1 VNYVLPPGF
10 SRQIDPTQPQ
20 LRQLNEQSI
29 VLKVND
35 LADGDARAAYKNTEL
50 DIRQYRKIRM
60 EAHAEAI
67 PDMPLE
73 DNELVAFIRLGTDY
87 QGNYYEYEVPLKLT
101 PPGRYD
107 NDLESD
113 RQIVWPAENQ
123 FEIVLDDF
131 TEVKQARNRAIADPE
146 SGVSI
151 TSVFSQIDA
160 KGNRISVSGNPNLS
174 SVRTIMIGVRNPK
187 SGNNPFAPD
196 DGLPKSGEIWL
207 NELRLTDFDENGG
220 WAATGRA
227 TLKLADFGNVT
238 FAGNTSQP
246 GFGSIEQKVN
256 ERQREQIIQYDLST
270 NLQMGKFFKDE
281 SGVNMPVF
289 ASYSKAIVNPEYNP
303 LDPDI
308 KLKEAIDEA
317 ETEAERDSIIRNAR
331 DLVER
336 KSFAVTNVR
345 MQKQGAKK
353 RIYSLS
359 NWSAS
364 FSMNTMSSRNPN
376 LDYYNT
382 RKVRGNLSYNFST
395 RPKSLEPFKSIK
407 WLGNEWLRLIKDFN
421 LNYTPS
427 SLSWRTDMDR
437 YYMEKRVRN
446 INTPGFYVQPNFRKD
461 FMWNRYFDLKFDLTK
476 SLRFDYSNTHMTRI
490 DEPEGRWNRDLDTHQ
505 AYRDSLWS
513 SILAGGRS
521 TSFVH
526 AFNISYNIPIN
537 KIPLLDWTSANA
549 RYNGTY
555 GWGVGP
561 IIPDDPDLGPINL
574 GNDIKNSNTIQLN
587 GQLNLVN
594 LYNKVGYL
602 KEINDK
608 YRNARSRQRQAE
620 TRTKTKVYSRDGLF
634 LREGRPRFVTHN
646 LRTEQITVV
655 VLDENGQEVE
665 VETEILSDTRIRV
678 TSERA
683 IRSATINVTGTIE
696 KGENPLV
703 VITETTVRIL
713 MGLRTVNMTY
723 SQSGGTLL
731 PGYLPGVD
739 YFGVANYR
747 GNYEPGFAFMAGWQ
761 DPGYAEDAFDRGIL
775 TTDRALNNPYNM
787 NNTERFTLRANIEPF
802 NGLKIDLTANRQ
814 FASNLTEYYTA
825 LPDGSLPGP
834 DERGRVYSG
843 NFSMSYISLG
853 TAFEKIGEQVESSSS
868 FRLLKEEYRI
878 AISQRLGQ
886 EYADATGII
895 LPPDSSDA
903 RYVQGYGPTSQAV
916 LIPSFLAAYGNQDVE
931 RISLKAIRSIL
942 QVLPNWQVRFDG
954 LGKMPALQDVVNSV
968 VINHSYRS
976 TYSVGSFIN
985 NPYYYEA
992 FYAGSG
998 VTDTTDLLG
1007 NFMVEQNVNTVS
1019 INENFSPLIGLNM
1032 DWKNSLTTRIE
1043 YKRSRT
1049 VAMNMANT
1057 QVNEVNSGEFVIGG
1071 GYRFNQVPLEINQRS
1086 FQSDINVRLDL
1097 SMRNNRTVIRKL
1109 EDLSGSEITAGQRI
1123 FSLKASADYML
1134 GDKFT
1139 IRAFYDQ
1146 RLTTPYISN
1155 SFPNANYNVGF
1166 SLTFTL

>member
-1 VNYVLPPGF
+1 
-10 SRQIDPTQPQ
+10 
-20 LRQLNEQSI
+20 
-29 VLKVND
+29 
-35 LADGDARAAYKNTEL
+35 
-50 DIRQYRKIRM
+50 
-60 EAHAEAI
+60 
-67 PDMPLE
+67 
-73 DNELVAFIRLGTDY
+73 
-87 QGNYYEYEVPLKLT
+87 
-101 PPGRYD
+101 
-107 NDLESD
+107 
-113 RQIVWPAENQ
+113 
-123 FEIVLDDF
+123 
-131 TEVKQARNRAIADPE
+131 
-146 SGVSI
+146 
-151 TSVFSQIDA
+151 
-160 KGNRISVSGNPNLS
+160 
-174 SVRTIMIGVRNPK
+174 
-187 SGNNPFAPD
+187 
-196 DGLPKSGEIWL
+196 
-207 NELRLTDFDENGG
+207 
-220 WAATGRA
+220 
-227 TLKLADFGNVT
+227 
-238 FAGNTSQP
+238 
-246 GFGSIEQKVN
+246 
-256 ERQREQIIQYDLST
+256 
-270 NLQMGKFFKDE
+270 
-281 SGVNMPVF
+281 
-289 ASYSKAIVNPEYNP
+289 
-303 LDPDI
+303 
-308 KLKEAIDEA
+308 
-317 ETEAERDSIIRNAR
+317 
-331 DLVER
+331 
-336 KSFAVTNVR
+336 
-345 MQKQGAKK
+345 
-353 RIYSLS
+353 
-359 NWSAS
+359 
-364 FSMNTMSSRNPN
+364 
-376 LDYYNT
+376 
-382 RKVRGNLSYNFST
+382 
-395 RPKSLEPFKSIK
+395 
-407 WLGNEWLRLIKDFN
+407 
-421 LNYTPS
+421 
-427 SLSWRTDMDR
+427 
-437 YYMEKRVRN
+437 
-446 INTPGFYVQPNFRKD
+446 
-461 FMWNRYFDLKFDLTK
+461 
-476 SLRFDYSNTHMTRI
+476 
-490 DEPEGRWNRDLDTHQ
+490 
-505 AYRDSLWS
+505 
-513 SILAGGRS
+513 
-521 TSFVH
+521 VH
-526 AFNISYNIPIN
+526 SFNISYNIPIN

-561 IIPDDPDLGPINL
+561 IIPDDPVLGPINL

-602 KEINDK
+602 KDINDK
-608 YRNARSRQRQAE
+608 YRNARSRQRESE

-634 LREGRPRFVTHN
+634 LREGSPRFVTHN
-646 LRTEQITVV
+646 LRTEQIDVE
-655 VLDENGQEVE
+655 VLDENGQVVE
-665 VETEILSDTRIRV
+665 VVTEILSDTRIRI

-683 IRSATINVTGTIE
+683 IRAATINVTGTIE
-696 KGENPLV
+696 KGESPLKV
-703 VITETTVRIL
+703 VTETSVRIL
-713 MGLRTVNMTY
+713 MGLRTVNVTY
-723 SQSGGTLL
+723 SKSGGTLL

-761 DPGYAEDAFDRGIL
+761 DPGYAEDAFNRGLL
-775 TTDRALNNPYNM
+775 TLDQSQNNPYNM

-825 LPDGSLPGP
+825 LPNGSLPSE
-834 DERGRVYSG
+834 DERGRVFSG

-853 TAFEKIGEQVESSSS
+853 TSFEKINDQVESSTS
-868 FRLLKEEYRI
+868 FRKLKEEYRI

-886 EYADATGII
+886 EYTEATGII
-895 LPPDSSDA
+895 LPPDSTDA

-931 RISLKAIRSIL
+931 RITLQAIRSIL

-976 TYSVGSFIN
+976 TYSIGSFIN

-1007 NFMVEQNVNTVS
+1007 NFMVESNVNTVS

-1155 SFPNANYNVGF
+1155 SYPNANYNVG
-1166 SLTFTL
+1166 LA